1 MLHVTNGH
9 SVSLAETGLGGEVL
23 VWRDT
28 LDDVGELAPLL
39 QELGRH
45 EEIVLWFEHDL
56 YDQAQLI
63 EVLSRLRGR
72 AGVSLICSGTYLGP
86 MTPGELRGLWPSR
99 HAVTEA
105 EYALGWAAWTAFS
118 SGNPVAVQEVLAGDT
133 LVLPYLAGALR
144 RWLQELPSVGNGLSR
159 TERQILEIA
168 AEGGHTFATMFPA
181 NQRKE
186 ERMFMGDTQFEERIR
201 GLMECAVPMLEV
213 RDGVY
218 RIAPAGREV
227 LAGLADHVRIN
238 GVAAR
243 YRWDEAAGSAVAR

>member
-63 EVLSRLRGR
+63 EVLYHLSGR
-72 AGVSLICSGTYLGP
+72 EGVSLIGAGTYLGP
-86 MTPGELRGLWPSR
+86 MQPSQLREWWPMR
-99 HAVTEA
+99 HAVTDA
-105 EYALGWAAWTAFS
+105 EYVLGAAAWTAFS
-118 SGNPVAVQEVLAGDT
+118 SGDPRMVQTVLAGET
-133 LVLPYLAGALR
+133 SVLPYLAGALR
-144 RWLQELPSVGNGLSR
+144 RWLEELPSVDTGLSR
-159 TERQILEIA
+159 TQRQILEIA
-168 AEGGHTFATMFPA
+168 AQGGHTFGMMFGA

-186 ERMFMGDTQFEERIR
+186 ERIFMGDTQFLDWIR
-201 GLMECAVPMLEV
+201 GLMECPVPLLELT
-213 RDGVY
+213 DDVY
-218 RIAPAGREV
+218 RITPAGLEV
-227 LAGLADHVRIN
+227 LAGRADHVRLN
-238 GVAAR
+238 GTTAK
-243 YRWDEAAGSAVAR
+243 YRWDEGVGTVVAE